1 MLPNPRRVALALVSA
16 CAIFGLHIGGAA
28 AVPVTVTVDENCHG
42 TAATPTM
49 SLTLNCPGTAT
60 VPVIYVLPLP
70 AGSTLTDGDLILAE
84 TSTGPISDLI
94 RFTHAGPSST
104 PVIVFFSDTTPG
116 DPAPSLADIGFPA
129 PQANVLARVEIGS
142 EGNNGFTYTPTSGQ
156 PGFVSGN
163 NLQATY
169 VIRSDVPEP
178 GTLLLLGLALA
189 GLGIAWPRA
198 AR

>member
-28 AVPVTVTVDENCHG
+28 AVPVT
-42 TAATPTM
+42 
-49 SLTLNCPGTAT
+49 
-60 VPVIYVLPLP
+60 VIYVLPLP

-116 DPAPSLADIGFPA
+116 DRAPSLADIGFPA